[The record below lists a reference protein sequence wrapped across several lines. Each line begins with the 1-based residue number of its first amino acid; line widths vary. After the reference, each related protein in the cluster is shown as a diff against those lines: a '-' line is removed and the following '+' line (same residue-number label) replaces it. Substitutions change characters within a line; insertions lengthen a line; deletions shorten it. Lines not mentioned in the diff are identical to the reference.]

1 MIFENK
7 ILLITLTVITF
18 YLCILT
24 NYKNSD
30 NKLQFDKIVI
40 YTWGL
45 NTSALIFSLK
55 ANKEGF
61 IEYIDFVRESKLR
74 RVAVVNIRTTNFIL
88 KTIEKTRHLWENPPK
103 ISERDKQKLIKQ
115 LYPYPDDSGITL
127 IIKQRQKILGGL
139 DDFDLRL
146 IKFKK
151 YKGYKDVEKCINLLF
166 EIINKYGKDIEILS
180 ESKIQYYEK
189 QREKE
194 VRILENL
201 RRYKE

>member
-24 NYKNSD
+24 NYKNND